1 MVKRKFIPRKM
12 STQSEK
18 RAKPSTSSE
27 SEEGEIVDKTKSS
40 SVRRNLKNSA
50 LVKREKG
57 KEIKKS
63 KSSLVKGTLLKVSS
77 MKTIDNP
84 KIVKKEIQ
92 LSSKKKVV
100 SKNEDITA
108 NPVDRASEESKMRP
122 AKLTL
127 GPFIPQPLDSTNE
140 KEDEQSS
147 PIIIEHSSSQPLP
160 RFRRKCS
167 DCKDLRISFKHDI
180 ANLRKQFL
188 SMNREL
194 KVKINSLVSVI
205 SQYEKQ
211 IKKFENELKSIRTEQ
226 KEDKETLIFLESVI
240 KTFEANEVLKA
251 KNNELQRK
259 LDEMKNILETL

>member
-18 RAKPSTSSE
+18 KAKPSTSSE
-27 SEEGEIVDKTKSS
+27 SEEGEIVDKKKSS
-40 SVRRNLKNSA
+40 SVRRNLTNST
-50 LVKREKG
+50 LVKKEKG
-57 KEIKKS
+57 KEIGKP
-63 KSSLVKGTLLKVSS
+63 KSSLLKGTLLKVPSI
-77 MKTIDNP
+77 KTIDNP
-84 KIVKKEIQ
+84 KIVNKEIQ
-92 LSSKKKVV
+92 SSSEKKVVV

-140 KEDEQSS
+140 KEDRQSS

-188 SMNREL
+188 STNREL
-194 KVKINSLVSVI
+194 KVKI

-211 IKKFENELKSIRTEQ
+211 IKNFEKELKSVRAEQ

-251 KNNELQRK
+251 RNNELERK
-259 LDEMKNILETL
+259 LDEMKNILQTL

>member
-18 RAKPSTSSE
+18 KAKPSTSSD
-27 SEEGEIVDKTKSS
+27 SEEGEIMDKTKSS
-40 SVRRNLKNSA
+40 SVRRNLKDST
-50 LVKREKG
+50 EKG
-57 KEIKKS
+57 KEIGKP

-77 MKTIDNP
+77 IKTIDNP

-92 LSSKKKVV
+92 LSSKKKVVV

-140 KEDEQSS
+140 KEDRQSS

-188 SMNREL
+188 STNREL
-194 KVKINSLVSVI
+194 KVKINSLVNVI

-211 IKKFENELKSIRTEQ
+211 IKNFEKELKSVRAEQ

-251 KNNELQRK
+251 RNNELERK
-259 LDEMKNILETL
+259 LDEMKNILQTL